1 MVTELILEQVKFTIP
16 GGSTMD
22 DRKIAFQQNSRLA
35 QAYLWPIQPC
45 RYDAMMI
52 TVTKVTSAKVL
63 QLHTVTGQK
72 MK

>member
-1 MVTELILEQVKFTIP
+1 
-16 GGSTMD
+16 MD